1 MLELISHDETE
12 LMHYQHL
19 QKINHY
25 YIQDSMCITNY
36 MLITLFISITVGYL
50 VINTLWLF
58 SKLVITEVTLIT
70 LIKIVAI

>member
-1 MLELISHDETE
+1 
-12 LMHYQHL
+12 
-19 QKINHY
+19 
-25 YIQDSMCITNY
+25 MCITNY
-36 MLITLFISITVGYL
+36 MLITLFISITAGYL